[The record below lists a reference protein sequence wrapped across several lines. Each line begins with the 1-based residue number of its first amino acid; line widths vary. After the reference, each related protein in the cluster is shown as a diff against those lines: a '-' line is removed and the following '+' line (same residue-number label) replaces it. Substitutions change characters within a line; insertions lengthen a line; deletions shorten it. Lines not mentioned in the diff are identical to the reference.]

1 MEPRDGA
8 ADPWAFQQHGVPG
21 TQNLHCTN
29 TGDHFLTFITQFV
42 PFLVHTFHH
51 MLIRVNDLSIY
62 AITNEVCYF
71 FCERFCICDSSCVL
85 P

>member
-8 ADPWAFQQHGVPG
+8 ADQWAFQQHGVPG

-42 PFLVHTFHH
+42 PFGAYISHH
-51 MLIRVNDLSIY
+51 VN
-62 AITNEVCYF
+62 T
-71 FCERFCICDSSCVL
+71 R
-85 P
+85 